1 LAPDHAREGPFVCFA
16 VRIVVAAPTRERRL
30 ELRRAAVSA
39 EWEVVGEAD
48 TADEAIEKVVALRAR
63 FLVLDVATAAPRPDE
78 VAARLSSLRPRVSL
92 VGVGDVAGA
101 AASVAEDDLAGLR
114 DVLAGLLHDSGD
126 HVH

>member
-1 LAPDHAREGPFVCFA
+1 VCFA

-39 EWEVVGEAD
+39 EWEVVAD
-48 TADEAIEKVVALRAR
+48 AQAAGQAVDKATTLRAR
-63 FLVLDVATAAPRPDE
+63 ILVVDAATAGSQRIADGLAGARPGMF
-78 VAARLSSLRPRVSL
+78 L

-101 AASVAEDDLAGLR
+101 DASVAPDGLANLR
-114 DVLAGLLHDSGD
+114 AVLADLLHGSGD